1 MKWFPWNCSQAT
13 QDFLLMLRQQN
24 WPLVFQ
30 KRDTLWN
37 QSAVK
42 NEQIRWVY
50 LSIFVLGDSAFLSSK
65 SVGLC
70 TC

>member
-1 MKWFPWNCSQAT
+1 MKWFPWSCSQAT

-30 KRDTLWN
+30 KRDALWN

-42 NEQIRWVY
+42 NAQIHWVY
-50 LSIFVLGDSAFLSSK
+50 LSILVLGDSAFFVK
-65 SVGLC
+65 
-70 TC
+70 